1 MAKFM
6 DKFKYFIGIDDYED
20 EEEYFEEYEDVEL
33 IEGGGANMYDTSSSG
48 GTNKNVNN
56 VVSIH
61 TNDMNMK
68 IVIHE
73 PQSYDEAPKIVDD
86 LKKKKVAVVNFESL
100 DLNLKRQIFDFVSG
114 ALYSME
120 GKIQKVTTDIFIVA
134 PKSVQIDGL
143 KDELKDKG
151 IFTW

>member
-20 EEEYFEEYEDVEL
+20 EDEYFEEYEDVEL

>member
-1 MAKFM
+1 MANFM
-6 DKFKYFIGIDDYED
+6 DKFKYFVGIADEYDDD
-20 EEEYFEEYEDVEL
+20 EYEEYEE
-33 IEGGGANMYDTSSSG
+33 IEMIEDGGNANMYDS
-48 GTNKNVNN
+48 NKNINN

-61 TNDMNMK
+61 TNDLNMK

-86 LKKKKVAVVNFESL
+86 LKKKKVAVVNFENL

-134 PKSVQIDGL
+134 PKAVQIDGL
-143 KDELKDKG
+143 KDELKEKG
-151 IFTW
+151 IFSW

>member
-20 EEEYFEEYEDVEL
+20 EDEYFEEYEDVEL
-33 IEGGGANMYDTSSSG
+33 IEGGGANMYETSSNA